1 LEEKTYEVTLYF
13 STCMTLE
20 VRAGSGDEAIKKA
33 RGEVDLHVNNLTEEA
48 AELLQN
54 LEPWEECDEVREVG
68 A

>member
-13 STCMTLE
+13 STCVTLE
-20 VRAGSGDEAIKKA
+20 VRAGSGDEAIEKA
-33 RGEVDLHVNNLTEEA
+33 RTEVDLDVNHLTEEA

-54 LEPWEECDEVREVG
+54 LEPWEECDEVQEVG

>member
-13 STCMTLE
+13 STCVTLE
-20 VRAGSGDEAIKKA
+20 VRAGSEDEAIEKA
-33 RGEVDLHVNNLTEEA
+33 RTEVDLDVNHLTEEA

-54 LEPWEECDEVREVG
+54 LEPWEECDEVQEVG